1 MVKKTDKT
9 RLMIVDDEQS
19 MREFLCIML
28 GKEGYDVVGL
38 PSGAKAIEYFKD
50 NPVELVITDMNMPG
64 MDGLELLKK
73 LKEVSPDV
81 IVIIITAY
89 ASVDTAI
96 EAMKAGAYDYFTKP
110 FNVDDIKIHMKRALE
125 WRRLERENTL
135 LKKDFQ
141 TKYGFDNLVGTS
153 RPMVEVYELIK
164 SVAGTKTNVLI
175 AGPSGTGKELV
186 ARAVHNESPRRDKP
200 FVTINCGAI
209 PESLLE
215 SELFG
220 HRKGAFTGAIA
231 NKTGLAEMADGGT
244 LFLDEITELPLN
256 LQVKLLRFIQERT
269 VRSVGATDERAV
281 DIRLIAATNRN
292 VEEEVSAGRFR
303 EDLFYRLNVIRIDI
317 PPLSA
322 RSEDIVPLAKYFL
335 GKYNSEHGKSIESIS
350 EEALQFLLSY
360 SYPGNVR
367 ELENAIERAV
377 AIETSES
384 LSASSL
390 PPTITGGGTSKL
402 KSGAEEGSIEPPE
415 GLFDGVSAE
424 GVDLEGI
431 LLKYEH
437 HIITEALRASGGVK
451 KKAAVLLGIS
461 FRSLRY
467 KLAKYEEEGG
477 EEL

>member
-1 MVKKTDKT
+1 MVKASAKR
-9 RLMIVDDEQS
+9 RLMVVDDEES

-28 GKEGYDVVGL
+28 GKEGYDVVGFS
-38 PSGAKAIEYFKD
+38 SGERAVEYFKA
-50 NPVELVITDMNMPG
+50 NPTELVITDMSMPG
-64 MDGLELLKK
+64 MDGLELLKT
-73 LKEVSPDV
+73 LKEISPEV

-110 FNVDDIKIHMKRALE
+110 FNVDDINIHIKRALE
-125 WRRLERENTL
+125 WRRLEVENAL

-141 TKYGFDNLVGTS
+141 SKYGFDNLIGAS
-153 RPMVEVYELIK
+153 PPMVEVYDLIK

-175 AGPSGTGKELV
+175 VGQSGTGKELV
-186 ARAVHNESPRRDKP
+186 AKAVHNESPRRDKP

-209 PESLLE
+209 PENLLE

-256 LQVKLLRFIQERT
+256 LQVKLLRFIQDRT
-269 VRSVGATDERAV
+269 VRSVGATDERSV
-281 DIRLIAATNRN
+281 DIRLIAATNRD
-292 VEEEVSAGRFR
+292 VEEEVSKGSFR
-303 EDLFYRLNVIRIDI
+303 EDLFYRLNVIRIDL

-322 RSEDIVPLAKYFL
+322 RGEDIISLAKYFL
-335 GKYNSEHGKSIESIS
+335 NKYNSEHGKSVKNLSD
-350 EEALQFLLSY
+350 EAAELLLGY
-360 SYPGNVR
+360 GYPGNVR

-377 AIETSES
+377 AIESGES
-384 LSASSL
+384 LSAESL
-390 PPTITGGGTSKL
+390 PPTITGMGGSKSTD
-402 KSGAEEGSIEPPE
+402 KAETDNESPIKEIPP
-415 GLFDGVSAE
+415 E

-431 LLKYEH
+431 LFDYERR
-437 HIITEALRASGGVK
+437 IVEEALKASGGVK

-467 KLAKYEEEGG
+467 KLAKYEEEDDGKAMIK
-477 EEL
+477 

>member
-1 MVKKTDKT
+1 
-9 RLMIVDDEQS
+9 MIVEDEQS

-28 GKEGYDVVGL
+28 GKEGYDAVGL
-38 PSGAKAIEYFKD
+38 SSGAKAIEYFKS
-50 NPVELVITDMNMPG
+50 NPVELVITDMNMPR
-64 MDGLELLKK
+64 MDGLELLKA
-73 LKEVSPDV
+73 LKEISPDV

-110 FNVDDIKIHMKRALE
+110 FNVDDIKIHLKRALE
-125 WRRLERENTL
+125 WKRLERENTI

-141 TKYGFDNLVGTS
+141 SKYGFDNLIGTS

-175 AGPSGTGKELV
+175 VGQSGTGKELV
-186 ARAVHNESPRRDKP
+186 ARAVHNESPRRDRP

-209 PESLLE
+209 PENLLE

-231 NKTGLAEMADGGT
+231 NKVGLAEMADGGT

-256 LQVKLLRFIQERT
+256 LQVKLLRFIQDRT
-269 VRSVGATDERAV
+269 VRSVGATDERSV
-281 DIRLIAATNRN
+281 DIRIIAATNRN
-292 VEEEVSAGRFR
+292 VEEEVKGGNFR

-322 RSEDIVPLAKYFL
+322 RNEDIIPLAKHFL
-335 GKYNSEHGKSIESIS
+335 DKYNSEHEKSVDNIS
-350 EEALQFLLSY
+350 EGAMKLLMAY
-360 SYPGNVR
+360 AYPGNVR

-377 AIETSES
+377 AIESGQS
-384 LSASSL
+384 LSADSL
-390 PPTITGGGTSKL
+390 PPTMRVGSSSKL
-402 KSGAEEGSIEPPE
+402 KDGTEGGVSEPPLLPTKVLFE
-415 GLFDGVSAE
+415 GISAE
-424 GVDLEGI
+424 GIDLEGI
-431 LLKYEH
+431 VSKYERQ
-437 HIITEALRASGGVK
+437 IITEALKASGGVK

-477 EEL
+477 EEP